1 MRLLSPESLDEA
13 QRAIFKDCERF
24 FPEASVCVNVV
35 LGREPWDVR
44 PILLSQGN
52 VSIMRFSPEFDGA
65 KTRQLSGDL
74 EGFARLFDHDLKVR
88 CTPNERQF
96 FIIRSFVTDTLQDEL
111 EKGIVASRA
120 DLERIVRQLIKAVAA
135 LSRRSMAHGHI
146 SPANL
151 ATVRGELV
159 LLDPLMGAVQVT
171 SDPYLPPESSFG
183 VAPEP
188 TADLFCLGKM
198 IRTLLGDS
206 LTPRQASVVEQ
217 LLLPSPRHRPP
228 LAEVAVAF
236 GLRDES
242 GTAPGNDLHQGGG
255 RTSSGKLLRS
265 TGSSVE
271 ALGRSPDAVDVTPPA
286 AKKGGNLGWIFVLLV
301 FGGGIFLLKERDPS
315 LYYSFAK
322 RVPGLV
328 TEHSVEFESEWA
340 SHQRPRMLVVARSAI
355 LRDDPAAINAI
366 TADVLGGANPE
377 GVRNRFLRVAL
388 DELWRAQLSDEDVR
402 AAVALSLAQLLPE
415 GARTVPPL
423 RSLHPAIL
431 LAIAGETQPLNSGK
445 ELQALAIEPLTK
457 LPAPFGPLFS
467 NLQKLGVST
476 VGHPATIGL
485 AAIATGDTRAEAFEA
500 LMTAAVDEPKTR
512 SLLKLV
518 LPVIRENRAASE
530 ELFIA
535 LRDRGEQLGTLAS
548 WFVIEDLAGWSRVP
562 ALAKID
568 IIVDSSTSASL
579 EQAQYADLLR
589 HPAREARAFAVGN
602 LRKKFFPET
611 AEKLLVTLASDANAL
626 SREQTIALLAA
637 LKPDSSAAGQ
647 FVSKWFELKPNPDT
661 VVLLLL
667 ARSHAD
673 SSDVFNLE
681 AARYLR
687 RNTWQAPL
695 PLLEL
700 LVNHP
705 EPLARVLA
713 YGKLNATVAEE
724 RLILKN
730 RLSIEKDE
738 GCLKAIMAKLS
749 VESGEASK
757 RVETKDSRE

>member
-13 QRAIFKDCERF
+13 QRAIFRDCERF
-24 FPEASVCVNVV
+24 FPEGSVCVNVV
-35 LGREPWDVR
+35 LGRESWDVR

-52 VSIMRFSPEFDGA
+52 VSIMRFSPVFDEA
-65 KTRQLSGDL
+65 RTRQLAGDL

-96 FIIRSFVTDTLQDEL
+96 FIIRPFVTDTLQDEL
-111 EKGIVASRA
+111 EKGIVAGRG

-188 TADLFCLGKM
+188 TSDLFSLGKM

-206 LTPRQASVVEQ
+206 MTPRQASVVEQ

-242 GTAPGNDLHQGGG
+242 SGAVAAEHSQGAG
-255 RTSSGKLLRS
+255 RSASGKVLRS
-265 TGSSVE
+265 TVPT
-271 ALGRSPDAVDVTPPA
+271 ADTRVRPPEFDETA
-286 AKKGGNLGWIFVLLV
+286 APVISRGGNFGWVLVLLAVGAAIFVL
-301 FGGGIFLLKERDPS
+301 KEHYPS
-315 LYYSFAK
+315 LYYSVAR

-355 LRDDPAAINAI
+355 VRDDPAAINAI

-388 DELWRAQLSDEDVR
+388 DELWRAQLSDDDVR

-431 LAIAGETQPLNSGK
+431 LAIASETQPLNSGK
-445 ELQALAIEPLTK
+445 ELQALPIDTLTK
-457 LPAPFGPLFS
+457 LPPPFGQLFS
-467 NLQKLGVST
+467 KLQKLGVPT

-485 AAIATGDTRAEAFEA
+485 AAIATGDARAPAFEG
-500 LMTAAVDEPKTR
+500 LMTVAVDESKTR
-512 SLLKLV
+512 SVLTLV
-518 LPVIRENRAASE
+518 LPIVRDNPSASE
-530 ELFIA
+530 ELFVA

-548 WFVIEDLAGWSRVP
+548 WFAIEDLAGWSRVP
-562 ALAKID
+562 ALAKMD
-568 IIVDSSTSASL
+568 IILESSTSTSL
-579 EQAQYADLLR
+579 EQAQYADLLKY
-589 HPAREARAFAVGN
+589 PANDVRAFAMGN
-602 LRKKFFPET
+602 LRKRFFPQT
-611 AEKLLVTLASDANAL
+611 AEKLLVTLGSDANAL

-637 LKPDSSAAGQ
+637 LKPDSPASGQ
-647 FVSKWFELKPNPDT
+647 FLSKWFELKPNPDT

-673 SSDVFNLE
+673 SSDIFNLE

-687 RNTWQAPL
+687 RSTWQAPL

-713 YGKLNATVAEE
+713 YGKLNAGVPEE
-724 RLILKN
+724 RALLKK
-730 RLSIEKDE
+730 RLSVERDE
-738 GCLKAIMAKLS
+738 GCLKAIMSKLS
-749 VESGEASK
+749 IESAGASN
-757 RVETKDSRE
+757 